1 MSPTRAPVAPITHA
15 NTLRHGAIVLN
26 SIHRESDDA
35 FLLAA
40 CEYQG
45 LYFISQ
51 HKKFPLAFDP
61 TKTLN
66 DQYLEGRY
74 VALLRPKGKRAGRFE
89 LVTFACE
96 NCDTR
101 LGKYSCGTFTMDPAR
116 QVLAEIEQ
124 KVVKLDGPGNLS
136 ARRVTVNIPRTH
148 DNGTRAVWCPRCPRK
163 SGLGIS
169 LPSTLPVAPVQ
180 TAAAPAPSGS
190 YASLRTESFMSTM
203 SGPAVAAM
211 SGSMQPPPLPRPSGA
226 RSDTRSDDESS
237 AGGFSLSDD
246 DDVGAGGGAAAGA
259 GAGAGAGS
267 RPSAGSSSPVLTHT
281 MASRRSENAM
291 RPPPAPL
298 HRRSK
303 SMPGSL
309 MSPAAAE
316 VDLTNDTEVIVSQVP
331 EWNKAEGSLVMEFI
345 GDRISDPS
353 TKNYL
358 LSSAERSKDVLQ
370 FGRQSKHKFAFDVR
384 HPLSV
389 LQGFG
394 IFLSAFVWS
403 VDQISEPDL

>member
-1 MSPTRAPVAPITHA
+1 
-15 NTLRHGAIVLN
+15 
-26 SIHRESDDA
+26 
-35 FLLAA
+35 
-40 CEYQG
+40 
-45 LYFISQ
+45 
-51 HKKFPLAFDP
+51 
-61 TKTLN
+61 
-66 DQYLEGRY
+66 
-74 VALLRPKGKRAGRFE
+74 
-89 LVTFACE
+89 
-96 NCDTR
+96 
-101 LGKYSCGTFTMDPAR
+101 
-116 QVLAEIEQ
+116 
-124 KVVKLDGPGNLS
+124 
-136 ARRVTVNIPRTH
+136 
-148 DNGTRAVWCPRCPRK
+148 
-163 SGLGIS
+163 
-169 LPSTLPVAPVQ
+169 
-180 TAAAPAPSGS
+180 
-190 YASLRTESFMSTM
+190 
-203 SGPAVAAM
+203 
-211 SGSMQPPPLPRPSGA
+211 
-226 RSDTRSDDESS
+226 
-237 AGGFSLSDD
+237 
-246 DDVGAGGGAAAGA
+246 
-259 GAGAGAGS
+259 
-267 RPSAGSSSPVLTHT
+267 
-281 MASRRSENAM
+281 M